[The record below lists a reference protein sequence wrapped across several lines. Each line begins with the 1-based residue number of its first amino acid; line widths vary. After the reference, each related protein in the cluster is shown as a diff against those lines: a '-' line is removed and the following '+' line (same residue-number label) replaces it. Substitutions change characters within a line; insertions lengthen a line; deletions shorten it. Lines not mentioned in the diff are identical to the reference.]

1 MEHLTHAVWTVRTT
15 RAVWGYINRFRETQ
29 SQFHNSSWGVIK
41 WTRMIWIKESWI
53 FNSSYWIFNAM
64 INITC
69 AYTFDEQHIA
79 IVYNCHKQYKWQVKW
94 AHTMTLIVSL
104 SQSEM
109 PRWKSNQL
117 SAKYVFINSAT
128 EKNCEDW
135 GILPT
140 STTRS
145 KCHSFQTEKKQNN
158 RRRRKNFFV

>member
-1 MEHLTHAVWTVRTT
+1 
-15 RAVWGYINRFRETQ
+15 
-29 SQFHNSSWGVIK
+29 
-41 WTRMIWIKESWI
+41 
-53 FNSSYWIFNAM
+53 M

-117 SAKYVFINSAT
+117 SAKYVFINWAT
-128 EKNCEDW
+128 GKNCEDW

-145 KCHSFQTEKKQNN
+145 KCHSFQTEKKTTTEDGGKTSSFKVITSFIIYEPSMSELCTNQAQNISN
-158 RRRRKNFFV
+158 CSSYWHCCFFVKSSMWIRYKRYFTRTN